1 MPVVQAVQVI
11 IPLREKGQM
20 NAEAVAQT
28 VVESKYRGRG
38 PQYLLHPSS
47 SQVSTRVPLSQ
58 DFSYP

>member
-1 MPVVQAVQVI
+1 
-11 IPLREKGQM
+11 
-20 NAEAVAQT
+20 
-28 VVESKYRGRG
+28 VESKYRGRG